1 MKRVVIPI
9 QSARRNTTTVAD
21 PASVMPSML
30 FLDDSDSPADVIDA
44 LLLSAFATGG
54 QPWSRTERLD
64 RVKTEATLLPPGAS
78 LVRVAL
84 GEGRETRL
92 ATGNGWTLRSTR
104 WRGDSAEVTVTAVT
118 EALAAEVLADAIRD
132 AVEEPPADETVTV
145 GFWQLGHG
153 GRGYRLARRL
163 TADPWATIRDNYAPA
178 EAEAFDR
185 LVAMT
190 AADVRGRLLLLHGV
204 PGTGKTTVLRSLARE
219 WRAWCQLDCVLDP
232 ERLFSEAGYLTSVA
246 VGTDDGE
253 DGEERRWRLLIL
265 EDCDELIRGDAK
277 HSSGQALSRLL
288 NLTDGMLGQGRDV
301 LIGITTNE
309 DLARL
314 HPAVVRP
321 GRCLAKIEVG
331 PLPREQ
337 ATAWLAKHGAA
348 ERADRVGPAGAT
360 LAELY
365 AVRDGEEPV
374 SASREPAPIGGFYL

>member
-9 QSARRNTTTVAD
+9 QSARRTTVTMAD
-21 PASVMPSML
+21 PATVLPSML

-44 LLLSAFATGG
+44 LLLTSFAAGR
-54 QPWSRTERLD
+54 QPWARSERLD
-64 RVKTEATLLPPGAS
+64 RVKTDATLMPADAT
-78 LVRVAL
+78 LVRVAVH
-84 GEGRETRL
+84 EGGETRL
-92 ATGNGWTLRSTR
+92 ATGDGWTLRSTR
-104 WRGDSAEVTVTAVT
+104 WRGDSAEVTVTAVS
-118 EALAAEVLADAIRD
+118 EALAVEVLAEATRD
-132 AVEEPPADETVTV
+132 ATEPEPEDETVTI
-145 GFWQLGHG
+145 GFWQIGS
-153 GRGYRLARRL
+153 GRGYRFTRQI
-163 TADPWATIRDNYAPA
+163 TADPWEQIRGNYAPA
-178 EAEAFDR
+178 EAAAFDR

-190 AADVRGRLLLLHGV
+190 AVDVRGRLLLLHGA

-219 WRAWCQLDCVLDP
+219 WRDWCQVDCVLDP
-232 ERLFSEAGYLTSVA
+232 ERLFGDPGYLMGVA
-246 VGTDDGE
+246 VGAEGG
-253 DGEERRWRLLIL
+253 GEERRWRLLIL
-265 EDCDELIRGDAK
+265 EDCDELIRGEAK
-277 HSSGQALSRLL
+277 QSTGQALSRLL

-337 ATAWLAKHGAA
+337 ATAWLAARDAA

-374 SASREPAPIGGFYL
+374 TTSREPAPTGGFYL